1 MTTRL
6 TGLASGLDTESIITQ
21 LVSGHKTKVD
31 SAKNEQKKMQWK
43 KDAWSALNTKLY
55 SFYTGALSKFQSAG
69 SYKAKKVE
77 ATDKSGKVTVNASNS
92 AVNGVHSL
100 SVLQVASSAYLT
112 SGSLKGN
119 SYKTTSYKPGEDA
132 SRMML
137 SDLKDSNGYD
147 VSVVGKSFDVS
158 YKVTDADGNEST
170 MTKTITANAG
180 VDGSLQGV
188 IDDMNQQ
195 LADSGI
201 DMKVS
206 YNASKGALQFTNN
219 TAQAVKGTDEEG
231 NEIITGYEGGL
242 DYTVTASDED
252 SAKALGLST
261 KGNVV
266 SQQTNDTGNNIATMN
281 NAFNLTS
288 VSDTEAII
296 TGSTKLTDMGIADGT
311 TYTIKVGTGDKQ
323 KEYNFTIDQ
332 TTTLSGLAKQFSQM
346 GVNAS
351 FDAKQGRFFINSIDS
366 GADYN
371 FELSADNEEG
381 LRALGLDAKNSTKE
395 DARDAI
401 VKYNGATF
409 QQASN
414 NFSLNGLNFTVNDV
428 TTSKDEDGNVKDTP
442 IKMTVST
449 DTDAIY
455 NTVKDFIK
463 EYNSLIEEM
472 NKLYNAASAKDY
484 KMLSDDDKEAM
495 DEDEVKEWEDKIK
508 SSLLRRDGTIST
520 LLSTMRTTLN
530 GSVAYTG
537 TDGITKKY
545 SLNSFGISTGTW
557 SENGKLHIAGDPDD
571 AEYSSSKD
579 KLKAAIENNP
589 DALINTLSTLGKNLY
604 TSFQKAMKSNDY
616 SSALTFYND
625 KEMDK
630 QINSYEDKIDKLTEK
645 MNKVEDRYYKQF
657 AAMETAMAKLQATQS
672 SFSSYFGG

>member
-21 LVSGHKTKVD
+21 LISGHKTKVD

-43 KDAWSALNTKLY
+43 KEAWSALNTKLY
-55 SFYTGALSKFQSAG
+55 SFYTGALSKFQSVG

-77 ATDKSGKVTVNASNS
+77 TTDKSGKITVNASNS

-100 SVLQVASSAYLT
+100 SVLQVARSAYLT

-119 SYKTTSYKPGEDA
+119 SYKTTSYTPGEDA

-137 SDLKDSNGYD
+137 SDLKDSKGYD

-158 YKVTDADGNEST
+158 YKVTDAYGNEST
-170 MTKTITANAG
+170 VTKTITANAG
-180 VDGSLQGV
+180 ADGSLQGV

-266 SQQTNDTGNNIATMN
+266 SQQTNDTGNNIATMS
-281 NAFNLTS
+281 NAFNLAS
-288 VSDTEAII
+288 VSDTEAAI

-351 FDAKQGRFFINSIDS
+351 FDAKQGRFFINSTDS

-428 TTSKDEDGNVKDTP
+428 TTSKDEDGNVKDNP

-472 NKLYNAASAKDY
+472 NKLYSAESAKDY

-495 DEDEVKEWEDKIK
+495 SEDEVKEWEDKIK

-530 GSVAYTG
+530 GSVSYTG
-537 TDGITKKY
+537 TDGIAKRY
-545 SLNSFGISTGTW
+545 SLNSFGISTGAW

-571 AEYSSSKD
+571 ADYSSSKD
-579 KLKAAIENNP
+579 KLKAAIESNP
-589 DALINTLSTLGKNLY
+589 DALISTLSTLGKNLY
-604 TSFQKAMKSNDY
+604 TSFQKAMKSNNY

-630 QINSYEDKIDKLTEK
+630 QINSYDDKIDKLTEK

-657 AAMETAMAKLQATQS
+657 AAMETAMAKLQSTQA

>member
-21 LVSGHKTKVD
+21 LISGHKTKVD

-43 KDAWSALNTKLY
+43 KEAWSALNTKLY
-55 SFYTGALSKFQSAG
+55 SFYTGALSKFQSVG

-77 ATDKSGKVTVNASNS
+77 TTDKSGKITVNASNS

-112 SGSLKGN
+112 RGSLKGN
-119 SYKTTSYKPGEDA
+119 SYKTTSYTPGEDA

-137 SDLKDSNGYD
+137 SDLKDSKGYD

-158 YKVTDADGNEST
+158 YKVTDAYGNEST
-170 MTKTITANAG
+170 VTKTITANAG
-180 VDGSLQGV
+180 ADGSLQGV

-266 SQQTNDTGNNIATMN
+266 SQQTNDTGNNIATMS
-281 NAFNLTS
+281 NAFNLAS
-288 VSDTEAII
+288 VSDTEAAI

-351 FDAKQGRFFINSIDS
+351 FDAKQGRFFINSTDS

-428 TTSKDEDGNVKDTP
+428 TTSKDEDGNVKDNP

-472 NKLYNAASAKDY
+472 NKLYSAESAKDY

-495 DEDEVKEWEDKIK
+495 SEDEVKEWEDKIK

-530 GSVAYTG
+530 GSVSYTG
-537 TDGITKKY
+537 TDGIAKRY
-545 SLNSFGISTGTW
+545 SLNSFGISTGAW

-571 AEYSSSKD
+571 ADYSSSKD
-579 KLKAAIENNP
+579 KLKAAIESNP
-589 DALINTLSTLGKNLY
+589 DALISTLSTLGKNLY
-604 TSFQKAMKSNDY
+604 TSFQKAMKSNNY

-630 QINSYEDKIDKLTEK
+630 QINSYDDKIDKLTEK

-657 AAMETAMAKLQATQS
+657 AAMETAMAKLQSTQA